1 MWVSQSAKSENASR
15 KGPVPFA
22 NSSQG
27 LMLALAQRGSGTPA
41 DELIRDK
48 SWLQIQLAAELEVRL
63 MNEEAKRWE

>member
-1 MWVSQSAKSENASR
+1 V
-15 KGPVPFA
+15 GFA
-22 NSSQG
+22 GTKQG